1 MFEHVLMLN
10 KLHVY
15 TIRNINIIMTD
26 VMEEKLNPSWRSTEE
41 SIVNQNSFRVLSI
54 LQTFVKQEK

>member
-15 TIRNINIIMTD
+15 TIRNINIKMTD